1 MEQRMKEAA
10 LEEENNRR
18 LREQERRVADRARE
32 NAERVEER
40 KAVSKKVEML
50 EEEKGESKR
59 KAAEKQGKVNELG
72 FDDAAISSIEEVTGG
87 KRT

>member
-1 MEQRMKEAA
+1 MKEAA

-40 KAVSKKVEML
+40 KAVAKKVETL
-50 EEEKGESKR
+50 EEEKGWSKR
-59 KAAEKQGKVNELG
+59 ESVEKQGKVNELG

>member
-10 LEEENNRR
+10 LEEENNHR
-18 LREQERRVADRARE
+18 LREQERRAADRARE

-40 KAVSKKVEML
+40 KAVAKKVETL

-59 KAAEKQGKVNELG
+59 KAVEK
-72 FDDAAISSIEEVTGG
+72 
-87 KRT
+87 